1 MTAIITEKFRLHNAD
16 QFFES
21 FSEASPTVYYMLI
34 GKATPFTSATSG
46 GTDASPPTP
55 ADDVSSEFYVWDQTI
70 AGKNISSSDVS
81 YAVPRRDWANSTTF
95 DMYEDNISSSN
106 LTTSGQATL
115 YQSTFFFRT
124 SDNRIYK
131 VLDNN
136 AGTAYSGSEPTS
148 ESNSPFAQG
157 GYILKYMY
165 TITAAEQTKF
175 LTTDF
180 MPVSTDSTVS
190 AAATD
195 GKIESLIVTAG
206 ASYTDGTY
214 FVAVNGDGTSAG
226 TSSGAIVSFV
236 VSSGNIA
243 SFGLTSGTDTIVN
256 SGGAGY
262 TFGTVTLTDAT
273 VFTDSSLSSAVST
286 GDMNNGS
293 GGAIQ
298 VMISPKN
305 GHGFNAINELG
316 GHFVLMNT
324 LFIGAERDD
333 LLTGND
339 FRNIAIVT
347 DPTTFG
353 TSTVASDS
361 TVRQTYAAKLTS
373 VSGTFT
379 ADEKITQTTTGAV
392 GRVVEWDTGNSILYY
407 QQERYTDY
415 GTSSVGAYIAFSGAN
430 AITGASS
437 SAVGTP
443 DSTSD
448 SAVTLANGFTIT
460 FDDGYADPELQA
472 DSGNIVYTENRSPIS
487 RATDQTED
495 IKIVVEF

>member
-1 MTAIITEKFRLHNAD
+1 MTAIITEKFRLHNAE

-21 FSEASPTVYYMLI
+21 FSEAAPHVYYMLI

-70 AGKNISSSDVS
+70 AGKNISSSDVTH
-81 YAVPRRDWANSTTF
+81 ALARRDWANSTTF

-148 ESNSPFAQG
+148 ESTSPFAQG
-157 GYILKYMY
+157 GYVLKYMY

-180 MPVSTDSTVS
+180 MPVTTDSTVS

-214 FVAVNGDGTSAG
+214 YVAVNGDGASAG
-226 TSSGAIVSFV
+226 TSSGAVISFV
-236 VSSGNIA
+236 VSSGAIA
-243 SFGLTSGTDTIVN
+243 SFGLTSGTDTIVYA
-256 SGGAGY
+256 GGASY

-273 VFTDSSLSSAVST
+273 VFTDAALSTAVST
-286 GDMNNGS
+286 GNIDNGS

-298 VMISPKN
+298 VVISPKG

-316 GHFVLMNT
+316 GHYVLMNT

-361 TVRQTYAAKLTS
+361 TARQTYAAKLTS

-379 ADEKITQTTTGAV
+379 ADEKITQASTAAI
-392 GRVVEWDTGNSILYY
+392 GRVVEWDSSNSILYY

-415 GTSSVGAYIAFSGAN
+415 GTSSVGAYVAFSGAN

-443 DSTSD
+443 DSTAD
-448 SAVTLANGFTIT
+448 AAVTLANGFTIT
-460 FDDGYADPELQA
+460 FADGYVNPELEP
-472 DSGNIVYTENRSPIS
+472 DSGNIIYTENRSPIS

>member
-1 MTAIITEKFRLHNAD
+1 MTAIITEKFRLHNAE

-21 FSEASPTVYYMLI
+21 FTEAAPHVYYMLI
-34 GKATPFTSATSG
+34 GKATPFTAATSG

-70 AGKNISSSDVS
+70 AGKNISSTDVTF
-81 YAVPRRDWANSTTF
+81 ALPRRDWENSTTF
-95 DMYEDNISSSN
+95 DMYEDNVSSSN

-124 SDNRIYK
+124 ADNRVYK

-148 ESNSPFAQG
+148 ESTSPFAQG

-256 SGGAGY
+256 SGGASY

-273 VFTDSSLSSAVST
+273 VFTDAALSTAVST
-286 GDMNNGS
+286 GDIDNGS

-298 VMISPKN
+298 VIISPKN
-305 GHGFNAINELG
+305 GHGFSAINELG
-316 GHFVLMNT
+316 GHFILMNT

-353 TSTVASDS
+353 TTTVASDS
-361 TVRQTYAAKLTS
+361 TVRQTYAVQLTS

-379 ADEKITQTTTGAV
+379 ADEKITQASTAAI

>member
-1 MTAIITEKFRLHNAD
+1 MTAIITEKFRLHNAE

-21 FSEASPTVYYMLI
+21 FSEAAPHVYYMLI

-55 ADDVSSEFYVWDQTI
+55 ADDVSNEFYVWDQTI
-70 AGKNISSSDVS
+70 AGKNISSSDVTH
-81 YAVPRRDWANSTTF
+81 ALARRDWANSTTF

-136 AGTAYSGSEPTS
+136 GGTAYSGSEPTS
-148 ESNSPFAQG
+148 ESTSPFAQG

-165 TITAAEQTKF
+165 TMTAAEQTKF

-180 MPVSTDSTVS
+180 MPVTTDSTVS

-214 FVAVNGDGTSAG
+214 FVGVNGDGASAG
-226 TSSGAIVSFV
+226 TSSGAVISFV
-236 VSSGNIA
+236 VSSGAIA
-243 SFGLTSGTDTIVN
+243 SFGLTSGTDTIVYD
-256 SGGAGY
+256 GGASY

-273 VFTDSSLSSAVST
+273 VFTNAALSTAVST
-286 GDMNNGS
+286 GNIDNGS

-298 VMISPKN
+298 VVISPKG
-305 GHGFNAINELG
+305 GHGFNAVDELG
-316 GHFVLMNT
+316 GHYVLMNT

-361 TVRQTYAAKLTS
+361 TARQTYAAKLTS

-379 ADEKITQTTTGAV
+379 ADEKITQASTAAI
-392 GRVVEWDTGNSILYY
+392 GRVVEWDSSNSILYY

-415 GTSSVGAYIAFSGAN
+415 GTSSVGAYVAFSGAN

-443 DSTSD
+443 DSTAD
-448 SAVTLANGFTIT
+448 SAVTLTNGFTVT
-460 FDDGYADPELQA
+460 FADGYVNPELEP
-472 DSGNIVYTENRSPIS
+472 DSGNIIYTENRSPIS